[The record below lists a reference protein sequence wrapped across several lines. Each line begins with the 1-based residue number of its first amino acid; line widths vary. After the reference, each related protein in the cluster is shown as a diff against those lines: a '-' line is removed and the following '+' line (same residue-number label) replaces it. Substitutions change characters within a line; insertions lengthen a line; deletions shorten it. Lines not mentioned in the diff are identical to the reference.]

1 MWAGYAL
8 HSIQRSLA
16 ESSRIVL
23 RLARALALAAG
34 HVEVLV
40 QVYVDLGAVV
50 EGDLHLVVPLFVAH
64 LGLGDLAPARVVE
77 RRLRGPVRASPV
89 IGSSVASSSVAP
101 ATAAAPPPS
110 TASTAAPAAI
120 SLLSVRMSSSS
131 SRCCVERCV
140 TASLRPGPEARL
152 NAAAALRGFR
162 TPSATGVQG
171 GSQPRRESTMRSSTS
186 RVQATI
192 ASATLILPLTLTA
205 CGGDGGDGNSGSGG
219 STSRSPDATTPT
231 STPSGPG
238 LPQGNDPVD
247 LDPADFTAGSDNPY
261 FPLEPRR
268 QWTYQETDET
278 GASVRVVVTVT
289 TQTRKIANGV
299 EARVVRDTVT
309 EDGELIEDTLDWY
322 AQDGE
327 GNVWYLGE
335 ETAEFENGELTTR
348 EGSFEAGVDGA
359 LPGII
364 MPAEPEVGISY
375 RQEYYEGEA
384 EDNGA
389 VLALGQQADVAQG
402 HFDDVL
408 LTADSITI
416 EPDVLEYK
424 LYAPG
429 VGLVLA
435 LGISGGGGR
444 EELVATKRV
453 GAATARAA
461 GTTPL
466 GTPYR

>member
-1 MWAGYAL
+1 M
-8 HSIQRSLA
+8 
-16 ESSRIVL
+16 
-23 RLARALALAAG
+23 
-34 HVEVLV
+34 
-40 QVYVDLGAVV
+40 
-50 EGDLHLVVPLFVAH
+50 
-64 LGLGDLAPARVVE
+64 
-77 RRLRGPVRASPV
+77 
-89 IGSSVASSSVAP
+89 
-101 ATAAAPPPS
+101 
-110 TASTAAPAAI
+110 
-120 SLLSVRMSSSS
+120 
-131 SRCCVERCV
+131 
-140 TASLRPGPEARL
+140 
-152 NAAAALRGFR
+152 
-162 TPSATGVQG
+162 
-171 GSQPRRESTMRSSTS
+171 
-186 RVQATI
+186 
-192 ASATLILPLTLTA
+192 ILTLTLTA
-205 CGGDGGDGNSGSGG
+205 CGGDGKPGSGG
-219 STSRSPDATTPT
+219 STSRSPDAVSTPA

-238 LPQGNDPVD
+238 LPQGDDPVD

-268 QWTYQETDET
+268 QWIYQETDET

-289 TQTRKIANGV
+289 TETRKIANGV
-299 EARVVRDTVT
+299 VARVVRDTVT
-309 EDGELIEDTLDWY
+309 EDGQLIEDTLDWY

-364 MPAEPEVGISY
+364 MPAEPEVGVSY
-375 RQEYYEGEA
+375 RQEYYKGEA

-389 VLALGQQADVAQG
+389 VLALDQQADVAQG
-402 HFDDVL
+402 HFDEVL
-408 LTADSITI
+408 LTADTITI

-435 LGISGGGGR
+435 MGISGGGGR

-453 GAATARAA
+453 GEGTARAA

-466 GTPYR
+466 GTPYQ